1 VEGGGRPKAG
11 SDPMIRIATNGQD
24 YYSVGPQTDAAWHAL
39 LSAIA
44 HEAGISFQFLSYPL
58 PQPLEELWLRHDV
71 GCVFIMCGY
80 PIALRQF
87 DVVPIAAPIPVAP
100 WAQGRAVYRT
110 DLVVKADSCYE
121 QLRDTFGGRIGWTM
135 RHSHSGFNALRYHLL
150 QYRTPEQPTLY
161 SQVVGNLGTVRKI
174 LDAVLD
180 GTIDVG
186 PIDAYWHMLMQRHH
200 PQRAAGVR
208 ISTATAPIPAFVA
221 SPAVAR
227 EVVDHL
233 VTSFK
238 SACERSWFRPIADT
252 LLIDGFA
259 PVRDIGA
266 FREILAR
273 ARQAEGAHY
282 LSPA

>member
-1 VEGGGRPKAG
+1 
-11 SDPMIRIATNGQD
+11 MIRIATNGQG

-100 WAQGRAVYRT
+100 WAQGRALYRT
-110 DLVVKADSCYE
+110 DLVVKADSRYE

-200 PQRAAGVR
+200 PQLAAGVR
-208 ISTATAPIPAFVA
+208 IIESTATAPIPAFVA

-233 VTSFK
+233 VTSFQ

-259 PVRDIGA
+259 PVREIGA

-273 ARQAEGAHY
+273 ARQAEDAHY